1 MDALGG
7 AKWFST
13 LDLKTGFHQIGIPEE
28 DRPETAFC
36 IPGGGLWQFIVMPF
50 GASTSPAIFERLM
63 ERVFAGLNYVSLL
76 IYQDEITIY
85 DKTFEK
91 NLENLKEVLRWLKEA
106 NLKLNAEKC
115 LFLQT
120 VVTFLGHMVSQKGIS
135 TAPEKVKS
143 VQEWLTPTNVSEVC
157 SFVGFVGFVSS

>member
-1 MDALGG
+1 
-7 AKWFST
+7 
-13 LDLKTGFHQIGIPEE
+13 
-28 DRPETAFC
+28 
-36 IPGGGLWQFIVMPF
+36 MPF
-50 GASTSPAIFERLM
+50 GASSSPAIFEKLM

-143 VQEWLTPTNVSEVC
+143 IQEWLTPTNVSEVC